1 MLEFAPEILDIM
13 VLFKL
18 TGALDVFDTVL
29 VHPAADLG
37 DDHRIDTLVLI
48 FIGDGYQQG
57 IDRVVVTQR
66 PENMDE
72 TEREHMPFG
81 FLQSL

>member
-1 MLEFAPEILDIM
+1 MLEFAPKVLDIV
-13 VLFKL
+13 VLLKL

-57 IDRVVVTQR
+57 INRVIVVQSL
-66 PENMDE
+66 ENVYE
-72 TEREHMPFG
+72 PEREHMPFR